1 MKNRDGTNRWYVL
14 GLTAASLALSFA
26 MPQICVSVMFK
37 EISDELS
44 LSPVEIG
51 MVWGTVHLAGLFALF
66 VGGLLADRY
75 GAKRIL
81 VITCF
86 LAGVGGAL
94 RGVSEDFLS
103 LAASTFLFGF
113 MASIMFAGAIK
124 AAATLFA
131 GRRFGTAN
139 GIMAAGTGFGF
150 TLGAMISAT
159 LLSPFLGGWRAVFF
173 FYGAVSVVVSLLWL
187 LTVKEAERAG
197 TSGSESRL
205 SLRQTGAQ
213 VLQVKSVWL
222 MGLALLGFVGC
233 VQGMSGYLPLY
244 LRESGWTAAGADGTL
259 AAFTGVGAMAA
270 IPITVLSD
278 RLGLRKTIIIPGLV
292 VIIAGVALLPIAN
305 MANSAMVWVIMIVMG
320 TFRDA
325 GMTLC
330 NTMTVEAEG
339 VGPIYSG
346 TAIGLMHTISR
357 VGPIISPPVGNSLA
371 IINPGAP
378 FFLWA
383 AFGLLAAFSLSFIK
397 ETGRRKARIH

>member
-1 MKNRDGTNRWYVL
+1 MRNGDGTNRWYVL

-51 MVWGTVHLAGLFALF
+51 VIWGTVHLAGLFALF

-86 LAGVGGAL
+86 LAGVCGAL
-94 RGVSEDFLS
+94 RGVSEDFFS

-124 AAATLFA
+124 AAATLFV

-159 LLSPFLGGWRAVFF
+159 LLSPLLGGWRNVFF

-187 LTVKEAERAG
+187 FTVKEAERAG
-197 TSGSESRL
+197 TSGSEGRL

-259 AAFTGVGAMAA
+259 AAFTGVGATAA

-278 RLGLRKTIIIPGLV
+278 RLGLRKTIIIPGLL
-292 VIIAGVALLPIAN
+292 VIIAGVALLPLVDN
-305 MANSAMVWVIMIVMG
+305 AMVWVIMIVMG

-371 IINPGAP
+371 IISPGAP

-383 AFGLLAAFSLSFIK
+383 AFGLLSVFSLSFIK
-397 ETGRRKARIH
+397 ETGRRKARIY